1 MSTTRRLAGLFAE
14 NFKKFEDQVDEE
26 VREAGPRA

>member
-14 NFKKFEDQVDEE
+14 NFKKFEDE
-26 VREAGPRA
+26 VEKEAKKAGPTS